1 MSSELFDY
9 IEAVKPSLGDAKRAK
24 VGLILIH
31 YITLA
36 RVSHG
41 RVRIDT
47 VLTTSGE
54 SFVQKVLRNMSV
66 VRGLGFALKVDM
78 TAPYD
83 DSPIPKGLQRLC
95 VKYGID
101 SDECLRRNKQKAER
115 ARNEMWD
122 LIIFVRVAQAIMGA
136 LHEDTLRGLDESYV
150 GHRPAGYRPRTKWL
164 GLATEHLVPAVR
176 ARDLQA
182 PKRSR
187 PVRNAATTPISQ
199 RRDETSTRGRLAESR
214 RRYPGPV
221 SSNIKPQD
229 INDPMD
235 TLLEAL
241 VALLLDSGGLLGE
254 VLAGTRSG
262 LGLVI
267 CYLALG
273 SAASG
278 STLGLRYTLVLL
290 WFLSGSLG
298 ALLWF
303 SRAST
308 LGLFLSGVGYAAR
321 TWSLA
326 DTTSS
331 KSLHR
336 AFFEILALEN
346 DEAMQGTYHLF
357 RKMAHAINYRR
368 SKAGQL
374 RMAGEGTRGRGYA
387 PICAPRRGSSGR
399 LASIGLAPGYG
410 LRNTLGRALQKHPVV
425 GVDGG
430 GAWELVRRALATPR

>member
-54 SFVQKVLRNMSV
+54 SFVQKVLRNMAV
-66 VRGLGFALKVDM
+66 IRGLGFALKVDM
-78 TAPYD
+78 TARTTTAQYPR
-83 DSPIPKGLQRLC
+83 GLRRLC

-101 SDECLRRNKQKAER
+101 SDECLRRNKAIEGGGRPER
-115 ARNEMWD
+115 DVGPHHLRPG
-122 LIIFVRVAQAIMGA
+122 RSGYHGA

-150 GHRPAGYRPRTKWL
+150 GHRPADTG
-164 GLATEHLVPAVR
+164 LVPSGWDLPRSTSCRRSAPGTSKR
-176 ARDLQA
+176 PSAPARCASPSPGLQQWRRLV
-182 PKRSR
+182 PS
-187 PVRNAATTPISQ
+187 AATTPISQ
-199 RRDETSTRGRLAESR
+199 RRDEASTRGRLAESR

-241 VALLLDSGGLLGE
+241 VALLLHSGGLLGE

-267 CYLALG
+267 C
-273 SAASG
+273 S
-278 STLGLRYTLVLL
+278 TLVLV
-290 WFLSGSLG
+290 WFSWGSTPVLLCFYSG
-298 ALLWF
+298 ALLV
-303 SRAST
+303 RRRD
-308 LGLFLSGVGYAAR
+308 LVSGR
-321 TWSLA
+321 HNFKQKP
-326 DTTSS
+326 SS
-331 KSLHR
+331 G
-336 AFFEILALEN
+336 FFEILALEN

-357 RKMAHAINYRR
+357 RYKEDGSH
-368 SKAGQL
+368 GQRQKVESGQG
-374 RMAGEGTRGRGYA
+374 RMAGEGTREGDTRLYA
-387 PICAPRRGSSGR
+387 P
-399 LASIGLAPGYG
+399 L
-410 LRNTLGRALQKHPVV
+410 V
-425 GVDGG
+425 GDQVGD
-430 GAWELVRRALATPR
+430 